1 MHSKEQYTLGIK
13 ATIAFLGENFVLDW
27 LDPALNINGPNS
39 THGEKRLGNLL
50 VELRGVMHQK
60 PTYD

>member
-1 MHSKEQYTLGIK
+1 MLEVLRCTVKSNTLGIK
-13 ATIAFLGENFVLDW
+13 ETIAFLGENFVLDW

-50 VELRGVMHQK
+50 VDNSEV
-60 PTYD
+60 